1 MTKSSRIRGGC
12 TMAKIEGSIYCEKCN
27 SEIKWCYLVRQHLG
41 SARILEVDTM
51 PDDFILL
58 SSNPTQKEV
67 KVRCKKCDSLNK
79 IRLLKE

>member
-1 MTKSSRIRGGC
+1 
-12 TMAKIEGSIYCEKCN
+12 MAKIEGSIYCEKCN

-41 SARILEVDTM
+41 SARILEVDTI

-67 KVRCKKCDSLNK
+67 KG
-79 IRLLKE
+79 